1 MHTLAYGRLNVVEIL
16 DGVRTL
22 EPFDVLH
29 GKGAHSG
36 QVRPGRAAGNLCLAF
51 TLRKKSHWLLI
62 VWTIGFFSRLTKT
75 HFKVINTN

>member
-36 QVRPGRAAGNLCLAF
+36 
-51 TLRKKSHWLLI
+51 
-62 VWTIGFFSRLTKT
+62 
-75 HFKVINTN
+75 